1 MNQQV
6 RLGALYLVGGEFLIS
21 LLAALVRYLSD
32 ELSTEQ
38 IIFFRNFMGLLALL
52 PLVLRTPVSN
62 LKTDNIKGHILRGL
76 IGVSS
81 MYCYFWALAHM
92 PLAEAFL
99 VTLSSPLFMPIFAWL
114 WLKESVSRYNLAA
127 LCVGFMGVAVILVPN
142 LTGQGHDWPLYAF
155 AVALLGAM
163 LMALSKIAIRSMA
176 ATENSQRIVFYFG
189 VISSLVTL
197 PLALMNWQP
206 VPSHI
211 WGWLILC
218 GMIATAGQLASTK
231 GYRTAPTGAIG
242 VYAYSSIIYGAFL
255 GWLIWNEI
263 PLWST
268 WAGAAF
274 IILAGLINLKEKN
287 TKHA

>member
-6 RLGALYLVGGEFLIS
+6 RLGALYLLGGEFLVSI
-21 LLAALVRYLSD
+21 LAAIVRYLSE

-38 IIFFRNFMGLLALL
+38 VIFFRNFMGLLALL
-52 PLVLRTPVSN
+52 PLLFTAPRGSLR
-62 LKTDNIKGHILRGL
+62 TDNIKGHVLRGL

-99 VTLSSPLFMPIFAWL
+99 VILSAPLFMPIFAWL
-114 WLKESVSRYNLAA
+114 WLKEPASAYNLLA
-127 LCVGFMGVAVILVPN
+127 LAVGFLGVTVMLLPHLFGAAR
-142 LTGQGHDWPLYAF
+142 DWPLYAL

-176 ATENSQRIVFYFG
+176 ASENSQRIVFYFA
-189 VISSLVTL
+189 VISSLLTL
-197 PLALMNWQP
+197 PLALSHWQP
-206 VPSHI
+206 IPTHL
-211 WGWLILC
+211 WGWLVLC
-218 GMIATAGQLASTK
+218 GIIASAGQLATTK

-242 VYAYSSIIYGAFL
+242 VYAYSAILYGALL
-255 GWLIWNEI
+255 GWLFWDEI

-268 WAGAAF
+268 WLGAAL
-274 IILAGLINLKEKN
+274 IMGAGIINLRL
-287 TKHA
+287 AR